1 MFLFAGFRGEG
12 GGLSSADACE
22 DNPFL
27 SSSISDYLF
36 SKHPPPPHSRL
47 DSKPTG
53 TFTSVEQGATG
64 SSAGTAGADAD
75 AETVTVSNVDP
86 ANRKAPKR
94 KETVKLEQTETQLKK
109 AKEGLAR
116 EKSAKRKLYSSLVKL
131 ANELKRTRAETESLL
146 ESANY
151 ADRNWYEGGMWR
163 GPELLPGALDQVP
176 RRTIREAVSLS
187 DLFLDLVIVI
197 AFTRVGVAVQ
207 NRGTIDAPILAY
219 FAIFWTTWFKEA
231 SYSTRFDTTDL
242 SSQAETLLTCFAVL
256 FGSLSATGDFQ
267 SESGTCVMIVAAFVA
282 LLHFLLH
289 VRVFLWFRDTD
300 RASEL
305 YAVKTYATFNMCM
318 TSLEAIIWLVGI
330 FAFPEDYDKRGCIFF
345 AGILC
350 SLRIPKA
357 FLANDFHGEI
367 MIFQFFNFFCF
378 LVFYFNNGI
387 S

>member
-1 MFLFAGFRGEG
+1 
-12 GGLSSADACE
+12 
-22 DNPFL
+22 
-27 SSSISDYLF
+27 
-36 SKHPPPPHSRL
+36 
-47 DSKPTG
+47 
-53 TFTSVEQGATG
+53 VEQGATG

-86 ANRKAPKR
+86 ANRKAPKH

-131 ANELKRTRAETESLL
+131 ASELKRTRAETESLL